1 MVTAAEK
8 LLGLKLANGW
18 LVTKRITKSTSGTGG
33 TFSCSYEVRRGEEIG
48 FLKAFDFAQA
58 FEPGV
63 DTPKALEQLTAA
75 FNYELDIL
83 NHCRNRKLSRVVL
96 AIDDGHIDVPG
107 MGTIEGRVL
116 YLIFEL
122 AQGDVRCQ
130 IDLSTAQDS
139 YWCLLVLKDVSL
151 GLWQVHRE
159 SIAHQDVKPSNV
171 LSYPKEL
178 FKISDFGRASRKGQS
193 VWHDEACFAGDW
205 GYAPPELIY
214 GFRHPDFG
222 PRRVGCDLFML
233 GNLVTFLFSGVNL
246 TTALLSELAPE
257 HHPKQWNTSYQDVLP
272 YLQNAFG
279 RVLEIVAPRID
290 PNVRSE
296 VIQIVREL
304 GNPDLAKRGH
314 PRGVGRHDQYSL
326 ERYVSRFN
334 LLAQELPYQLKRLKR
349 SA

>member
-1 MVTAAEK
+1 VTAAEK
-8 LLGLKLANGW
+8 LVGLALPSGW
-18 LVTKRITKSTSGTGG
+18 QVTKKIAKSANGTGG
-33 TFSCSYEVRRGEEIG
+33 MFSCSYEVHRGKEIG

-63 DTPKALEQLTAA
+63 DTPRVLEQLTAA
-75 FNYELDIL
+75 FNFELSIL
-83 NHCRNRKLSRVVL
+83 EHCRNRRLTRVVL
-96 AIDDGHIDVPG
+96 AIDHGHVDVPG
-107 MGTIEGRVL
+107 MGPIEGRVF

-130 IDLSTAQDS
+130 IDLSTAQDA

-171 LSYPKEL
+171 LAYPDEQ
-178 FKISDFGRASRKGQS
+178 FKIADFGRASRKGQS
-193 VWHDEACFAGDW
+193 VWHDEVCFAGDR
-205 GYAPPELIY
+205 GYAPLELIY
-214 GFRHPDFG
+214 GFTHPDFG

-233 GNLVTFLFSGVNL
+233 GNLVAFLFSGVNL

-257 HHPKQWNTSYQDVLP
+257 HHPNQWNASYSEVLP
-272 YLQNAFG
+272 YLQDAFA
-279 RVLEIVAPRID
+279 RVLEAVAPRVD
-290 PNVRSE
+290 SSVRAE
-296 VIQIVREL
+296 VMQIIREL

-314 PRGVGRHDQYSL
+314 PRGVGRYDQYSL

-334 LLAQELPYQLKRLKR
+334 LLAQELPYHLKRR